1 MHQERRRLPLHTKI
15 FIGLIL
21 GAIAGVAVHL
31 LFLGPGA
38 NVAPEQK
45 KSVADFIA
53 NYVAPLGKVF
63 LYLIFMVVV
72 PLLLSA
78 LVLGV
83 QELGQAGRM
92 GRVGLRSLALTVL
105 LSGIAVV
112 IGLGAVNAI
121 RPGDQLSAEKRAQV
135 LASASKEKGEEQ
147 LKKAQDKKEDP
158 PLLGFIPQNPI
169 KEAARAL
176 DGGLLAFMFF
186 ALVFGMALAY
196 IEQEKAMP
204 VVAVFEGIFAMSL
217 KVIEWAL
224 VLAPYGV
231 FFLLFSSISQL
242 GWELLGA
249 LALYAAVVLG
259 ALAVH
264 QFVVYSIFLKAVAR
278 RSPREFFGQI
288 KAVMLT
294 AFATASSNATLP
306 VALRSAERDV
316 GLPKDIS
323 SFVLTVGATANQNGT
338 ALFEGVTILFLAQ
351 LYGVPLDLAQ
361 QVAIMGLAIVA
372 GIGTAGV
379 PGGSLPF
386 VAAVLAMYGIPIEG
400 IGIILGVDR
409 ILDMSRTVLNVTG
422 DMTIAA
428 CVSAMEGRRQ
438 GPTAEL
444 VEVT

>member
-1 MHQERRRLPLHTKI
+1 MHAERRGIPLHTKI

-21 GAIAGVAVHL
+21 GAIVGVVIHFM
-31 LFLGPGA
+31 FLGPGA
-38 NVAPEQK
+38 SLSADEK
-45 KSVADFIA
+45 KNLTDFLD
-53 NYVAPLGKVF
+53 NYVAPVGKVF

-83 QELGQAGRM
+83 QELGQAGKM
-92 GRVGLRSLALTVL
+92 GRVGFRALFLTIL

-112 IGLGAVNAI
+112 IGLAAVNLVK
-121 RPGDQLSAEKRAQV
+121 PGDQLSQEKKTEI
-135 LASASKEKGEEQ
+135 LAKASKEKGEEQ

-158 PLLGFIPQNPI
+158 PLLGFIPQNPL
-169 KEAARAL
+169 KEAVRAL

-186 ALVFGMALAY
+186 ALIFGLALAY
-196 IEQEKAMP
+196 IEPEKALP
-204 VVAVFEGIFAMSL
+204 VVAVFEGLFAMSL

-224 VLAPYGV
+224 ALAPFGV
-231 FFLLFSSISQL
+231 FFLLASSIAKL

-249 LALYAAVVLG
+249 LVVYAAVVLG
-259 ALAVH
+259 ALAIH
-264 QFVVYSIFLKAVAR
+264 QFVVYSFFLKTVAKR
-278 RSPREFFGQI
+278 NPMEFFRQI

-306 VALRSAERDV
+306 LALKSAEQDV
-316 GLPKDIS
+316 GLPRDIS

-351 LYGVPLDLAQ
+351 LYNVPLDLMQ
-361 QVAIMGLAIVA
+361 QLSIMGLAIVA

-386 VAAVLAMYGIPIEG
+386 VAAVMAMYNIPIEG
-400 IGIILGVDR
+400 IGIILGIDR

-428 CVSAMEGRRQ
+428 CVSTMEGQRQ
-438 GPTAEL
+438 APVGELAE
-444 VEVT
+444 T